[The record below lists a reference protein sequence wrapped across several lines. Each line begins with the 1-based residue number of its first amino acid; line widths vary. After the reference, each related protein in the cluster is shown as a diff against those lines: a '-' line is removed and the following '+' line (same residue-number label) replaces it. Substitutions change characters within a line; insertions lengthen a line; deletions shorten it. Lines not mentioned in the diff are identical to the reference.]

1 MDIFEYA
8 MKMEQ
13 DGKSYYEEHAA
24 KMDIPALK
32 QILLELAGDEQKHYI
47 IFKSM
52 RDGVA
57 VKYEPSH
64 DTKIFDRVRNVFE
77 QLKSDDTEFT
87 FPSSAKEVWVKA
99 REIERET
106 EKFYREKAADLQ
118 DKNQQMV
125 INKIADEEHKH
136 WATMEQ
142 VIKFLDRPSTWLENA
157 EWNNLEDY

>member
-1 MDIFEYA
+1 MDVFEYA
-8 MKMEQ
+8 MKMEM

-24 KMDIPALK
+24 KMNNPALK

-57 VKYEPSH
+57 VKYEPSR

-77 QLKSDDTEFT
+77 QMKADEGEFA
-87 FPSSAKEVWVKA
+87 FPADAKDVWIKA

-106 EKFYREKAADLQ
+106 ETFYREKAAGLE
-118 DKNQQMV
+118 DKDQQMLL
-125 INKIADEEHKH
+125 NKIADEEHKH
-136 WATMEQ
+136 WVTMEQ

-157 EWNNLEDY
+157 EWNHLEDY